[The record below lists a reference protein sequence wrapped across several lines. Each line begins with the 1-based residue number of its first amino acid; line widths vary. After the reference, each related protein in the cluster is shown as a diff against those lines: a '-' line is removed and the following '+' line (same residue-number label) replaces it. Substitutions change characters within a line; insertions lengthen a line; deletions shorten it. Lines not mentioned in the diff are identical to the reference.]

1 MAMTVDRHKVH
12 SLMNSPL
19 LTGAA
24 DVLRRQGTVFF
35 VGGNLPMY
43 ETLETMFE
51 SHCMESTG
59 LFYLTFG
66 NSSTLQDSLEM
77 ARMIKKNFH
86 VRLMGRL
93 DSPAS
98 AEILERIY
106 AAGVDILDIP
116 LRARNAV
123 STEESEPDQ
132 DARLATLNAA
142 RSIFSRW
149 SVVSSLVAGQESA
162 DTTIATIDT
171 LLENGII
178 PLVSLSEQ
186 AAGQEPEYAVTIFSH
201 VAAEWKRRQ
210 VPIKTLLPLISL
222 TTPLTSREQPGFVRG
237 FIDKIRDRQ
246 QLASSDLQRHL
257 RIGHA
262 QDSLDSA
269 GL

>member
-12 SLMNSPL
+12 SLMNRPL
-19 LTGAA
+19 LAGAA
-24 DVLRRQGTVFF
+24 DVLCRQGTVFF

-66 NSSTLQDSLEM
+66 SGSTLQDSLEM

-93 DSPAS
+93 DYPAS

-116 LRARNAV
+116 LRGSRAV
-123 STEESEPDQ
+123 STEEPDG
-132 DARLATLNAA
+132 DRTTRLATLNAA

-149 SVVSSLVAGQESA
+149 SVVSSLVAGQESVDA
-162 DTTIATIDT
+162 IITTIDT

-186 AAGQEPEYAVTIFSH
+186 AAGQGLEYAVTIYSH
-201 VAAEWKRRQ
+201 MAAEWKRRQ
-210 VPIKTLLPLISL
+210 VPVKALLPLISL

-237 FIDKIRDRQ
+237 FIDRIRDRQ

-257 RIGHA
+257 RVGHA

-269 GL
+269 SL